1 MHQVVIPLE
10 RRGFGQTMR
19 RDAWW
24 AQPLLTFTKPPDMTA
39 ELCRQHIT
47 LATSFQLPA
56 DIQNQSTATTLPAGG
71 TVGRAAGSWK
81 LIAGSGLYS
90 T

>member
-24 AQPLLTFTKPPDMTA
+24 GQPLLTFVGPRGVRRVCD
-39 ELCRQHIT
+39 L
-47 LATSFQLPA
+47 
-56 DIQNQSTATTLPAGG
+56 GG
-71 TVGRAAGSWK
+71 IPG
-81 LIAGSGLYS
+81 
-90 T
+90 